1 MVCLSLSRY
10 VRSVRRHAIGG
21 SELFVVLACFR
32 CNTLWLYSSLVLRA
46 SSLPLRWCRVERR
59 PQEVER

>member
-21 SELFVVLACFR
+21 SGLFVFLACFR

-46 SSLPLRWCRVERR
+46 SLPFALVPRWETTTRG
-59 PQEVER
+59 